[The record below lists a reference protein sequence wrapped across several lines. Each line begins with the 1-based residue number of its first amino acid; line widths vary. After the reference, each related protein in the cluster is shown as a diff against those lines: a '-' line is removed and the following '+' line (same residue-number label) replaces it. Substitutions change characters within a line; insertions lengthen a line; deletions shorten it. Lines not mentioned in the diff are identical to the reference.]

1 MSLAPFMESDK
12 ELLLSHFTLENLQE
26 AIYWINSSGKI
37 VRVNDMACMMSGY
50 SKEELIH
57 MSILELNHTPELADF
72 AAYWKKLKKET
83 KLVYES
89 KHRHKTGH
97 EYEVEIS
104 GNFIQYRGE
113 EYSCSI
119 VRDVRK
125 KKMDEQLLRLISE
138 ATSGLTEQDFMIEL
152 CKNVTKILGLRYSFV
167 AECTD
172 ASKTKFRTIS
182 FVERD
187 CALENIEYDVEGSP
201 CSEMLKGES
210 FFMPTGVQEK
220 YFEAQGIE
228 AYVGVPII
236 SPSTGELLGHL
247 AATDTRPVTA
257 EVNQTATLKIFATR
271 IATELERMRAQAE
284 LKVKNEE
291 LAIRLKEIEALKN
304 QLQAE
309 NKYLQEEIKLNSNFD
324 NIISKSQVFHKVLQL
339 IEQVAP
345 TDSTVLIL
353 GESGTGKELVAR
365 AIHNISNRSKRTLVK
380 VNCAAL
386 PASLVESELFGHEK
400 GAFTGA
406 LERKIGRFELADGG
420 TIFLDEIGELPVE
433 LQAKLLRVLQEGEF
447 ERLGNPKTMRVNVR
461 VIAATNRNLQLAIEK
476 KEFREDLYYRLNV
489 FPISCPPLRERKEDI
504 PLLVMHFLRKF
515 ERKTGKKVSSVQAK
529 VINALNC
536 YDWPGNIRELEN
548 LIERAMILV
557 SGDTLDFGDWVPKP
571 VEKWNN
577 DGVKTSQQKLQD
589 VEKNHIIET
598 LKKVNWKVS
607 GEKGAAKILGL
618 NPTTLEAKMKKL
630 GIKRQT

>member
-210 FFMPTGVQEK
+210 FFMPSGVQEK